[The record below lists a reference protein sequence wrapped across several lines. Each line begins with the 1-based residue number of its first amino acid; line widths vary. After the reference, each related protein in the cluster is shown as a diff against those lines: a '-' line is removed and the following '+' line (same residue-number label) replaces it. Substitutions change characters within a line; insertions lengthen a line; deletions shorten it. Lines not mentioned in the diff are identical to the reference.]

1 MPPPP
6 NENEKNVID
15 YLIYVTQHI
24 MIIYND
30 KKTLNTE
37 KILDPEEIVDNLY
50 ENISNLILT
59 IIKKER
65 NIIDYNEV
73 FILLKNKILENLNNL
88 KKNNNSNNAL
98 LCITNEITYIFN
110 EIDRLLNKEN
120 LPVNDTNIKRLNKL
134 TNIFDDD
141 RKKYPIKSFKEYM
154 ENLKNDSRDFG
165 INYCKLE
172 GGSKKSKSKKN
183 KSLVKKKRISKNKL
197 KNRKY

>member
-110 EIDRLLNKEN
+110 EIDRLLHKEN